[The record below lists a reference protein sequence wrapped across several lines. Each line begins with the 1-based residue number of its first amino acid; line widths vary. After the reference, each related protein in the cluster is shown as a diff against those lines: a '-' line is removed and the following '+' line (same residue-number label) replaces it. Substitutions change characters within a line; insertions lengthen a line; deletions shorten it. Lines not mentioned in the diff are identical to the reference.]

1 MPTDRKTVA
10 TPHGEVEY
18 ETVVC
23 DSCGSETRKDDAYRF
38 LLISELK
45 RESSRLDHDEFEVY
59 TSDYTDGWA
68 CPYCADADPVDYP
81 GRGYF
86 QRVRSELGSD
96 ALVALAI
103 VLAVLCVLIVVFLVT
118 LVAAAI

>member
-45 RESSRLDHDEFEVY
+45 RERSFSTYAEFRINKSEY
-59 TSDYTDGWA
+59 ADGWA
-68 CPYCADADPVDYP
+68 CPYCADAEPIDYP

-103 VLAVLCVLIVVFLVT
+103 VLSVLCVLIVVFLMT